1 MLCVWFPGQAGFRC
15 AWCSTDA
22 RVGRQLFERCV
33 CGLLGSKTRV
43 LVTHQL
49 QFMKDVQTIVV
60 LAHGSIAGKGD
71 FMVR

>member
-1 MLCVWFPGQAGFRC
+1 MLAGRGH
-15 AWCSTDA
+15 A
-22 RVGRQLFERCV
+22 VL
-33 CGLLGSKTRV
+33 